1 LGCTYRHYERGA
13 LRFPVVFPIA
23 LLILGAVVVFLP
35 AMQKR
40 LRRRAT
46 LRNARRTAKEVWTT
60 GSGEQRRAMLDLI
73 DVVEGP
79 DRDSQL
85 TKVWDELAEPVR
97 TSITK
102 NFRR

>member
-1 LGCTYRHYERGA
+1 
-13 LRFPVVFPIA
+13 
-23 LLILGAVVVFLP
+23 
-35 AMQKR
+35 
-40 LRRRAT
+40 
-46 LRNARRTAKEVWTT
+46 
-60 GSGEQRRAMLDLI
+60 MLDLI